1 VDWTSELQVY
11 GGALHWVGQLIT
23 ATPMQALGRGTP
35 CDDYNVRA
43 LIGHLIGTAE
53 RSLGTA
59 QKRSTRD
66 IPHVVVDVAE
76 ADLADRYLTLTE
88 LITAVWAETAP
99 GTDVTAPWGRCSA
112 QDAIRGF
119 TVETLVHGWDLA
131 VATDQSPEAPGR
143 LADAVLPHV
152 DSVIPAGTRARM
164 YEAAM
169 APAEGAGTTEQL
181 AYALGHHR

>member
-1 VDWTSELQVY
+1 
-11 GGALHWVGQLIT
+11 
-23 ATPMQALGRGTP
+23 MQALGRGTP

-76 ADLADRYLTLTE
+76 ADLTDRYLTLSE
-88 LITAVWAETAP
+88 LLTAVWAETAP

-181 AYALGHHR
+181 AYVLGHHR